1 MQERH
6 QDTNSRAR
14 HEEALHERYN
24 INDYTGSKVKSEGR
38 EGVTKERKQ
47 RQSNREM
54 TTKMDI
60 LSTFNSTEYI
70 THFEKMKWNFKHTG
84 RGQFDSRIQVEGVSR
99 LCVSQNK
106 RQTVEIQYNINTF

>member
-70 THFEKMKWNFKHTG
+70 THFERMKWNFKHTG
-84 RGQFDSRIQVEGVSR
+84 RGQLKNPSGR
-99 LCVSQNK
+99 CV
-106 RQTVEIQYNINTF
+106 TFVCQSK